1 MSKYKEIDLTKL
13 KRFSIKG
20 RKNKTQVKDFA
31 KVVSQKSD
39 VLEFIDSL
47 PDLLKASDFKRLIDL
62 ILKAK
67 IKKKPIIF
75 MLGAHPI
82 KCGLSTVIIDLMKN
96 GFITCLSTQGA
107 GLIHDLEIAMWGKTS
122 EEVGDS
128 ISDGSF
134 GMIKETPK
142 LFRRVIEDAW
152 EYDLGLGESLGKYL
166 LKQKAPYKRYS
177 IFASAYQLKI
187 PVTVHL
193 AIGTDIINQH
203 PEFNGAKAGKAS
215 FKDFKIFCR
224 QVSRI
229 NNGGMVLN
237 FGSAVILPEVFLKAL
252 SVVRNI
258 KRRVD
263 NFTTANF
270 DMIQHYRP
278 NMNLVKRPT
287 QNRGRGFSFT
297 GHHELLLPLLAWGL
311 KAKAKKRKSYD

>member
-1 MSKYKEIDLTKL
+1 MSKYKEIDLNKV

-20 RKNKTQVKDFA
+20 RKNKTGLRDFA
-31 KVVSQKSD
+31 RVVSLKSD
-39 VLEFIDSL
+39 VLEFLDAL
-47 PDLLKASDFKRLIDL
+47 PHFLKASDFKRLIDL

-107 GLIHDLEIAMWGKTS
+107 GFIHDLEIAMWGKTS
-122 EEVGDS
+122 EEVGES

-134 GMIKETPK
+134 GMIKETPG
-142 LFRRVIEDAW
+142 LFKRVTEDAW

-166 LKQKAPYKRYS
+166 LEQKAPYKRYS
-177 IFASAYQLKI
+177 IFANAYQLKI
-187 PVTVHL
+187 PATVHL
-193 AIGTDIINQH
+193 AIGTDTINQH

-215 FKDFKIFCR
+215 FRDFKILCH
-224 QVSRI
+224 QVSGI
-229 NNGGMVLN
+229 NNGGVVLN
-237 FGSAVILPEVFLKAL
+237 FGSAVVLPEVFLKAL
-252 SVVRNI
+252 SVARNV
-258 KRRVD
+258 KTKVD

-278 NMNLVKRPT
+278 YMNVVKRPT
-287 QNRGRGFSFT
+287 QNRGLGFSFT

-311 KAKAKKRKSYD
+311 KAKASKRKNLD